1 MSIDVEQSIKGF
13 VKAIGRNEILPFL
26 GIYQSLVSSYF
37 KFKKLIKTYN
47 PDFLLVTGNLTVIPN
62 SMAEKTIVYV
72 HFPTPKNLK
81 LPRIQRDYTSKI
93 MKRKIM
99 TFNCIYTFLTTSFTM
114 IMMILIS
121 ITLKKQQ

>member
-47 PDFLLVTGNLTVIPN
+47 PDFLLVTGNLIVIPN

-72 HFPTPKNLK
+72 HFPTPKDLK
-81 LPRIQRDYTSKI
+81 LPRVLRDYSSNI
-93 MKRKIM
+93 LKRLYIQPYLFISSIIAIGNYCCF
-99 TFNCIYTFLTTSFTM
+99 FNVT
-114 IMMILIS
+114 
-121 ITLKKQQ
+121 

>member
-47 PDFLLVTGNLTVIPN
+47 PDFVLVTGNRLLYLT
-62 SMAEKTIVYV
+62 
-72 HFPTPKNLK
+72 
-81 LPRIQRDYTSKI
+81 QWQ
-93 MKRKIM
+93 
-99 TFNCIYTFLTTSFTM
+99 
-114 IMMILIS
+114 
-121 ITLKKQQ
+121 KKQLFMYIFLSGLMRIIAKRLYF